1 MFNQGDKVV
10 EAGHDF
16 VMEVVHSDENN
27 GITSVTWPNNDGGD
41 EYSDYDTGDLVLVP
55 SSEPVMDIEI
65 PEKIVFTKDEIER
78 LENEIARD
86 IRFLVDRTRDQ
97 GMDERINLRIKM
109 SCYNNDVNV
118 EFEAYVNH
126 EETMCTDS
134 LDKSL
139 SVAVGRYFEKKM
151 LNTKRVA

>member
-55 SSEPVMDIEI
+55 SSDPVMDIEI
-65 PEKIVFTKDEIER
+65 PEKITFSLNEIER
-78 LENEIARD
+78 LENNIARYF
-86 IRFLVDRTRDQ
+86 RYLVDAARARDVV
-97 GMDERINLRIKM
+97 DRINLCIEAN
-109 SCYNNDVNV
+109 CYNNDVEV
-118 EFEAYVNH
+118 KFEAYVDC
-126 EETMCTDS
+126 EQTISTDS
-134 LDKSL
+134 LNKSL
-139 SVAVGRYFEKKM
+139 HVAIERYFD
-151 LNTKRVA
+151 NKRLSVKRIA